1 MATRNPVSVETIL
14 TFDNRDAQSQWSEV
28 WSTTHIPGMDNASGG
43 DGLSGIQGRKKL
55 RFGALILGTF
65 LTMHCRVTAS
75 ALTGGVFVFI
85 LFHILATVTLANPLR
100 HFEVYLGQWSI
111 SGPGRAFRIL
121 PMFEGL
127 GIAICINA
135 LVRAIICCTMA
146 AICAIYVVYS
156 VSDSKLPFSYCRDFD
171 LRPYDPIQKDISLRM
186 LRESRFSLVT
196 AGTEE
201 EEIHNEAVTVGIRDF
216 AWRNASKLKS
226 KRKRPILKHT
236 TRKNYHHKIEICN
249 ESYTIGYPILYSTP
263 AYNFFYVEVVLF
275 REDYYFGHF
284 NITLMIA
291 LIVVWICLW
300 LLMIWERIAHKRL
313 IFNNVQTWLIV
324 IPWLWVVVLIITS
337 TTHLLALPKLMRKT
351 FRIGGK
357 EILAGLADA
366 FEVAVYIHS
375 AGVGTELIH
384 GKGLNHYATGHID
397 PHLNGENVWHS
408 GLLLL
413 MTGLHSSGAAI
424 CAIVDNIQPNNK
436 NGYDMRESTL
446 WIIPM
451 YSKCILI
458 NGYSHAASVAIFS
471 GLTFSYM
478 AVAYVLLKTSL
489 HIIFEYKV
497 KLVFAEQ
504 VVVAGI
510 ILTCMGLSFL
520 FATSGGVA
528 LLESVDALMTGIST
542 PFVCILEL
550 VAILYVYRG
559 RDFVS
564 DMNIATEENACSS
577 RIDTQWQIIPIIT
590 LVTLIIKL
598 SVVFVAELPKMS
610 LAYAAAALVAVVI
623 AGPLR
628 AARNAVVFWRARRH
642 K

>member
-186 LRESRFSLVT
+186 LRE
-196 AGTEE
+196 
-201 EEIHNEAVTVGIRDF
+201 
-216 AWRNASKLKS
+216 
-226 KRKRPILKHT
+226 
-236 TRKNYHHKIEICN
+236 
-249 ESYTIGYPILYSTP
+249 
-263 AYNFFYVEVVLF
+263 
-275 REDYYFGHF
+275 
-284 NITLMIA
+284 
-291 LIVVWICLW
+291 
-300 LLMIWERIAHKRL
+300 
-313 IFNNVQTWLIV
+313 
-324 IPWLWVVVLIITS
+324 
-337 TTHLLALPKLMRKT
+337 
-351 FRIGGK
+351 
-357 EILAGLADA
+357 
-366 FEVAVYIHS
+366 
-375 AGVGTELIH
+375 
-384 GKGLNHYATGHID
+384 
-397 PHLNGENVWHS
+397 
-408 GLLLL
+408 
-413 MTGLHSSGAAI
+413 
-424 CAIVDNIQPNNK
+424 
-436 NGYDMRESTL
+436 
-446 WIIPM
+446 
-451 YSKCILI
+451 
-458 NGYSHAASVAIFS
+458 
-471 GLTFSYM
+471 
-478 AVAYVLLKTSL
+478 
-489 HIIFEYKV
+489 
-497 KLVFAEQ
+497 
-504 VVVAGI
+504 
-510 ILTCMGLSFL
+510 
-520 FATSGGVA
+520 GGVA

>member
-384 GKGLNHYATGHID
+384 GKGLNHYG
-397 PHLNGENVWHS
+397 
-408 GLLLL
+408 
-413 MTGLHSSGAAI
+413 
-424 CAIVDNIQPNNK
+424 
-436 NGYDMRESTL
+436 TL

>member
-226 KRKRPILKHT
+226 KRKRQVFLT
-236 TRKNYHHKIEICN
+236 
-249 ESYTIGYPILYSTP
+249 
-263 AYNFFYVEVVLF
+263 
-275 REDYYFGHF
+275 
-284 NITLMIA
+284 
-291 LIVVWICLW
+291 
-300 LLMIWERIAHKRL
+300 
-313 IFNNVQTWLIV
+313 
-324 IPWLWVVVLIITS
+324 
-337 TTHLLALPKLMRKT
+337 
-351 FRIGGK
+351 
-357 EILAGLADA
+357 
-366 FEVAVYIHS
+366 
-375 AGVGTELIH
+375 
-384 GKGLNHYATGHID
+384 TGHID

-436 NGYDMRESTL
+436 NGYDMRE
-446 WIIPM
+446 IIL
-451 YSKCILI
+451 C
-458 NGYSHAASVAIFS
+458 GR
-471 GLTFSYM
+471 
-478 AVAYVLLKTSL
+478 
-489 HIIFEYKV
+489 
-497 KLVFAEQ
+497 FAEQ

>member
-284 NITLMIA
+284 NLTLMIA

-300 LLMIWERIAHKRL
+300 LLMIWERIAHKR
-313 IFNNVQTWLIV
+313 
-324 IPWLWVVVLIITS
+324 
-337 TTHLLALPKLMRKT
+337 
-351 FRIGGK
+351 
-357 EILAGLADA
+357 GLADA